1 MNLKQMKSKMGKVV
15 SVSVPGQRWINQ
27 VHEQNKE
34 QGFPLNP
41 EKTKDINVDHDI
53 HLRKHEW
60 RNCG

>member
-1 MNLKQMKSKMGKVV
+1 MD
-15 SVSVPGQRWINQ
+15 PGQRWINE
-27 VHEQNKE
+27 VHKQNKE
-34 QGFPLNP
+34 QGLPLKP